1 MLCECTST
9 FPFVTSVAYISVVK
23 LFYLFFTC
31 LQDVLVMEERKLIQS
46 DTQCQ
51 ANAVE
56 ISNAVFAWD
65 DAQNSNNN
73 AVNSDEIT
81 CNFDD
86 VESES
91 KHGSQ
96 YSKLNQIE
104 GREKT
109 SVCQTKYGFES
120 SHSAVQFKSGS
131 HQKLDS
137 RLDSD
142 VNEPLTGS
150 RVPVVN
156 SDSNDASDGFT
167 DVLHDIDLCIPK
179 V

>member
-1 MLCECTST
+1 
-9 FPFVTSVAYISVVK
+9 
-23 LFYLFFTC
+23 
-31 LQDVLVMEERKLIQS
+31 MEERKLIQS

-104 GREKT
+104 GREET

-120 SHSAVQFKSGS
+120 SHSAVQFKSGKVRCS
-131 HQKLDS
+131 FA
-137 RLDSD
+137 
-142 VNEPLTGS
+142 
-150 RVPVVN
+150 N
-156 SDSNDASDGFT
+156 STLHPNQASARGFHA
-167 DVLHDIDLCIPK
+167 LASWRRPAARHPHES
-179 V
+179 